1 MGKVAIPIEASLMPG
16 AIAAAAIQ
24 IDSSGDLKLGL
35 TFRKQTPSVI
45 SDRQS
50 FGRWVFC

>member
-1 MGKVAIPIEASLMPG
+1 MGNVAIPMDASLMPG
-16 AIAAAAIQ
+16 AIAAIQ
-24 IDSSGDLKLGL
+24 IDSSGDLKSGL
-35 TFRKQTPSVI
+35 TCRKQRPTAI

>member
-1 MGKVAIPIEASLMPG
+1 MDASLMPG

-24 IDSSGDLKLGL
+24 IDSSGDLKSGL
-35 TFRKQTPSVI
+35 TCRKQRPTAI